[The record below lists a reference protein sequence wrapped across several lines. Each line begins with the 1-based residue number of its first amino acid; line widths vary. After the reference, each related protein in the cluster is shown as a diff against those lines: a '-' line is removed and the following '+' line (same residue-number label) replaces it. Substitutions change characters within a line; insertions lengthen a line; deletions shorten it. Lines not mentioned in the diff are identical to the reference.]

1 MESSVD
7 YQLRPDSESNAWRL
21 KAMLPAVLRFIFAR
35 GHAKMRS
42 KIMVVRH
49 RDKQTSEQPLKKGIM
64 RRLNELLLYGTYC
77 MVLTVRYFR
86 YGTVRYCISLSH
98 YLYPP
103 PPLPS
108 PPPPSPSPF
117 MYWCC
122 GRRRTRWTNTKR
134 LQCGGARPNKMR
146 IRCGRASSP
155 AGSIAKPCEGS
166 SRAT

>member
-1 MESSVD
+1 
-7 YQLRPDSESNAWRL
+7 
-21 KAMLPAVLRFIFAR
+21 MLPAVLSFIFAR

-103 PPLPS
+103 PFPRPPLRPRPRS
-108 PPPPSPSPF
+108 
-117 MYWCC
+117 CIGVVVGEGQG
-122 GRRRTRWTNTKR
+122 GRT
-134 LQCGGARPNKMR
+134 LSAYSAEVHGQ
-146 IRCGRASSP
+146 IRCG
-155 AGSIAKPCEGS
+155 
-166 SRAT
+166 